1 MFYWIIIGIIG
12 GFLTGRVM
20 RGTGYGPLMDLVL
33 GVVGAVI
40 GGWLFGLLGL
50 HSYEFIGSLITATLG
65 AVDLVVLSHFLAR

>member
-1 MFYWIIIGIIG
+1 MLGWIIVGIVG

-20 RGTGYGPLMDLVL
+20 PGTGYGPLVDLVL

-40 GGWLFGLLGL
+40 GGRVFHLLEL

-65 AVDLVVLSHFLAR
+65 AVDLVVLGHFLAR